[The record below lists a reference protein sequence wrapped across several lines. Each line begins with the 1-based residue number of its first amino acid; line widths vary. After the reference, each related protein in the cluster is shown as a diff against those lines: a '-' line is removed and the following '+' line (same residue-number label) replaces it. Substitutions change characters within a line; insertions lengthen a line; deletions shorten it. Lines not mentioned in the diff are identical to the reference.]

1 VSYAVL
7 YEIDDQARYVEVAR
21 VRHRREVYR

>member
-1 VSYAVL
+1 VSYALL
-7 YEIDDQARYVEVAR
+7 YGIDDEAQHVEVAR

>member
-1 VSYAVL
+1 VSYALL
-7 YEIDDQARYVEVAR
+7 YEIDDEAHRVEVAR